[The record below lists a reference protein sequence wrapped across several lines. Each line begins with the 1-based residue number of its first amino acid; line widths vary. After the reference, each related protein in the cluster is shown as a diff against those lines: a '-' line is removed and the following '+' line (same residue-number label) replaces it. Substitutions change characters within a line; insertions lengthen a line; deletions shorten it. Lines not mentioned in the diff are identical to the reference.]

1 MSSARKTWLM
11 VTTSPPRS
19 AVPVALKA
27 RVSQQAQELVDRFLK
42 PEYIK
47 PPPGR
52 QLNYIIDIFTK
63 WYRSYFYFCAKYRS
77 PGPNALSPDFETK
90 FARMTYVGRSR
101 FNLSYMRH
109 TGEWFEIYQD
119 LTLEKCLSAVKE
131 DGSFQP

>member
-1 MSSARKTWLM
+1 MSLARKTWLR
-11 VTTSPPRS
+11 VATKPRGA
-19 AVPVALKA
+19 AVPAALRT
-27 RVSQQAQELVDRFLK
+27 RVEQQAQELVERFLK
-42 PEYIK
+42 PEYIR

-77 PGPNALSPDFETK
+77 PGPRALSPDFETR

-101 FNLSYMRH
+101 FSLSYMRH
-109 TGEWFEIYQD
+109 TGEWFEIYQN
-119 LTLEKCLSAVKE
+119 LTLEECLSAIKE